1 LGQIPGK
8 IIVDLSV
15 GYADRVAVLFIF
27 EQIQIPYRYKIL
39 CFTDNVTEQKFLRRL
54 NFQEKLR
61 VGGKIETPC
70 LLATF

>member
-1 LGQIPGK
+1 M
-8 IIVDLSV
+8 VDLSV

-39 CFTDNVTEQKFLRRL
+39 CFTDNITKQKFLRRL

-61 VGGKIETPC
+61 AGRKIETH
-70 LLATF
+70 LAIAS